1 MSNQQASGQNFPSFI
16 HTEST
21 RSCHQRGSINLV
33 NQLIKKNMVS
43 KISHD
48 KCSNI
53 IMAVSHLQALNFM
66 MSFQNVRKTMVSK
79 MAFSEK
85 MWKSKQHGEFP
96 IGSMYAKYNII
107 YMVTWIPSIYP
118 MVIHQPG
125 LVAVDS
131 VKSP

>member
-1 MSNQQASGQNFPSFI
+1 
-16 HTEST
+16 
-21 RSCHQRGSINLV
+21 
-33 NQLIKKNMVS
+33 
-43 KISHD
+43 
-48 KCSNI
+48 
-53 IMAVSHLQALNFM
+53 MAVSHLQALNFR